1 MGGVHKFGHW
11 VDEGE
16 WSVGLLA
23 TLATSYLKQRS
34 TRDRATRM
42 LLPSWQY
49 GREYV
54 VGGDM
59 QSMIRAYQSWV
70 YICANKNAVSVA
82 QQPLRLYATKG
93 KNQKFIVPTKA
104 VSADTMKYLRSNA
117 GLQSYIQKSSEVEE
131 VLQHPFLDLMK
142 NVNPFSNRFAL
153 LELTDLY
160 LELTGNAYWYIV
172 MNGMNTPEEIWILP
186 SQNMKIVPDPTEFIH
201 GYVYTVGMIK
211 EPYET
216 KEIIQFKFPSPSS
229 PYYGMSPL
237 TAIAHAYNI
246 NENMNVYENAMFTNM
261 GRLDGTLETDESISD
276 DDFERINTEWKEKF
290 GGVHK
295 AGQTAL
301 LDRGLHYKTISLPPK
316 DLSFL
321 TGRRITK
328 EEIAAAYG
336 VPISK
341 LTTEDVNRA
350 NAEAGNYSYMVDTI
364 QPRCQRIEEEINERL
379 MPMYADNL
387 FVAFDSPV
395 PEDREF
401 RLKEREA
408 NIKSNYS
415 SINLE
420 RTRDG
425 QETVP
430 WGEIPLV
437 GPGITPLGMNSEV
450 SDDPEEPE
458 KEKKNRVKRAWY

>member
-1 MGGVHKFGHW
+1 M
-11 VDEGE
+11 
-16 WSVGLLA
+16 GLLS
-23 TLATSYLKQRS
+23 TLASAYLKQRS
-34 TRDRATRM
+34 TRDRATRI

-54 VGGDM
+54 VSGDM
-59 QSMIRAYQSWV
+59 HSMIQAYQSWV

-93 KNQKFIVPTKA
+93 KGQKFIVPTKA
-104 VSADTMKYLRSNA
+104 VSADTMKYLHSNA
-117 GLQSYIQKSSEVEE
+117 GLQNYLRKSGEVEE

-153 LELTDLY
+153 LEMTDLY
-160 LELTGNAYWYIV
+160 LELTGNAYWYV
-172 MNGMNTPEEIWILP
+172 VTNGMNTPEEIWILP
-186 SQNMKIVPDPTEFIH
+186 SQNMKIVPDPIEFIH
-201 GYVYTVGMIK
+201 GYVYTVGMTK

-246 NENMNVYENAMFTNM
+246 NENMNVYENSVFTNM
-261 GRLDGTLETDESISD
+261 GRLDGTLETDNDIGDE
-276 DDFERINTEWKEKF
+276 DFDRINEEWKSKF

-301 LDRGLHYKTISLPPK
+301 LDKGLHYKPISLPPR
-316 DLSFL
+316 DLNFL
-321 TGRRITK
+321 AGRKVTK

-336 VPISK
+336 VPLSK
-341 LTTEDVNRA
+341 LTTDDVNRA
-350 NAEAGNYSYMVDTI
+350 NAEAGNYSYMADTV

-387 FVAFDSPV
+387 FVAFDNPV

-401 RLKEREA
+401 RLKERET
-408 NIKSNYS
+408 NLRSNYS
-415 SINLE
+415 SVNIE

-425 QETVP
+425 QEAVP

-437 GPGITPLGMNSEV
+437 GPGIAPLGSNPEV
-450 SDDPEEPE
+450 PEEPE
-458 KEKKNRVKRAWY
+458 KEKKNKVARDWY